1 MERYFKRKSSSE
13 QPSSPQIH
21 VEKEVKLGPP
31 TKKIFLECDLE
42 RLPDDPCLR
51 PKISDY
57 HPSDRDEVKRYYLQ
71 KGPYQP
77 KGINFPKRQFGDTIR
92 KFNPDWYLKYGNWLE
107 YSQKEDATY
116 CLYCYLMRSHVEEH
130 KGSGDVFITEGFP
143 NWKKNERFQVHVGG
157 PNSFHN
163 QAWRNCQSLMK
174 QKKHIEVAMCK
185 QSDQTKK
192 EYQIHLTVIV
202 DCIRFLL
209 CQGLAFR
216 GNDESMSSSNK
227 GNFLEL
233 LDFLAKHNEVI
244 HKVIKNARGNL
255 KLIAPTIQKD
265 IVRYAAS
272 ETTKAILDDLGDNLF
287 AILIDE
293 SRDISVK
300 EKMVVVLRYVNKN
313 TNVLSLKMA
322 LDSLFSKYGLSL
334 SRLRGQGYDGASNM
348 QGEFNGLKSLILK
361 ENCSAFYI
369 HCFAHQLQLA
379 LVTVAKK
386 HVGVALFF
394 NLVANISNVVGA
406 SCKRRDILRESQI
419 AKVKEALQKGEISS
433 GHGLNQETKIKKA
446 GDTRWSSHYDT
457 LLSLLSLFP
466 SMIDV
471 LEIVEEDGMSLA
483 QKGEE
488 CALLNSM
495 QTFEFVFTL
504 HLMKNILGTTHELS
518 QALQRSD
525 QDIVN
530 AMKLVSVSKQRLQA
544 MRDDG
549 WSSLLNNVSSFC
561 ENHNIVVLNMNDTFQ
576 TQGRSRHRVEQVSN
590 LHHFQVELFFQVIDQ
605 QLQELNNCF
614 TEANTELLLCVA
626 CLNPR
631 DSFST
636 FDKEKLIRFAQFYSS
651 EFSPVELLAL
661 DNQLENYFID
671 VCFDSAF
678 SKLEGIGDLS
688 MKLVE
693 TRKHVVY
700 PLAYLLLE
708 LALILPVAT
717 ASVERAFSTVNIIK
731 NRMCNR
737 MGDEW
742 LNDCLVTYKERE
754 VFDSIE
760 NEQIIQCFQTMKT
773 RREQL

>member
-1 MERYFKRKSSSE
+1 
-13 QPSSPQIH
+13 
-21 VEKEVKLGPP
+21 
-31 TKKIFLECDLE
+31 
-42 RLPDDPCLR
+42 
-51 PKISDY
+51 
-57 HPSDRDEVKRYYLQ
+57 
-71 KGPYQP
+71 
-77 KGINFPKRQFGDTIR
+77 
-92 KFNPDWYLKYGNWLE
+92 
-107 YSQKEDATY
+107 
-116 CLYCYLMRSHVEEH
+116 MRSHVEEH
-130 KGSGDVFITEGFP
+130 KGSGDVFITEGFT
-143 NWKKNERFQVHVGG
+143 NWKKSERFQVHVGG

-174 QKKHIEVAMCK
+174 QKQHIEVAMCK

-192 EYQIHLTVIV
+192 EYRIHLTAIV

-209 CQGLAFR
+209 RQGLAFR

-233 LDFLAKHNEVI
+233 LDFLVDHNEVI

-265 IVRYAAS
+265 IVRSAAS

-287 AILIDE
+287 SILIDE

-300 EKMVVVLRYVNKN
+300 EQMVVVLRYVNKKGQVIERFLGLVHVSN
-313 TNVLSLKMA
+313 TNALSLKIA
-322 LDSLFSKYGLSL
+322 LESLFSKYGLSL

-433 GHGLNQETKIKKA
+433 GRGLNQETTIKKA

-466 SMIDV
+466 STIDV

-483 QKGEE
+483 QKGET

-504 HLMKNILGTTHELS
+504 HLMKNILGITHELS

-576 TQGRSRHRVEQVSN
+576 TQGRSRRRVEKVSN

-605 QLQELNNCF
+605 QLQELNNRF

-631 DSFST
+631 DSFSA

-651 EFSPVELLAL
+651 EFSPIELLAL

-700 PLAYLLLE
+700 PLVYLLLE

-717 ASVERAFSTVNIIK
+717 ASVERVFSAMNIIK
-731 NRMCNR
+731 NRMRNR

-742 LNDCLVTYKERE
+742 LNDCLVTYIERE

>member
-1 MERYFKRKSSSE
+1 
-13 QPSSPQIH
+13 
-21 VEKEVKLGPP
+21 
-31 TKKIFLECDLE
+31 
-42 RLPDDPCLR
+42 
-51 PKISDY
+51 
-57 HPSDRDEVKRYYLQ
+57 
-71 KGPYQP
+71 
-77 KGINFPKRQFGDTIR
+77 
-92 KFNPDWYLKYGNWLE
+92 
-107 YSQKEDATY
+107 
-116 CLYCYLMRSHVEEH
+116 MRSHVEEH
-130 KGSGDVFITEGFP
+130 K
-143 NWKKNERFQVHVGG
+143 
-157 PNSFHN
+157 
-163 QAWRNCQSLMK
+163 AWRNCQSLMK
-174 QKKHIEVAMCK
+174 QKQHIEVAMCK

-192 EYQIHLTVIV
+192 EYRIHLTAIV

-209 CQGLAFR
+209 RQGLAFR

-233 LDFLAKHNEVI
+233 LDFLVDHNEVI

-265 IVRYAAS
+265 IVRSAAS

-287 AILIDE
+287 SILIDE

-300 EKMVVVLRYVNKN
+300 EQMVVVLRYVNKKGQVIERFLGLVHVSN
-313 TNVLSLKMA
+313 TNALSLKIA
-322 LDSLFSKYGLSL
+322 LESLFSKYGLSL
-334 SRLRGQGYDGASNM
+334 S
-348 QGEFNGLKSLILK
+348 SLILK

-433 GHGLNQETKIKKA
+433 GRGLNQETTIKKA

-466 SMIDV
+466 STIDV

-483 QKGEE
+483 QKGET

-504 HLMKNILGTTHELS
+504 HLMKNILGITHELS

-576 TQGRSRHRVEQVSN
+576 TQGRSRRRVEKVSN

-605 QLQELNNCF
+605 QLQELNNRF

-631 DSFST
+631 DSFSA

-651 EFSPVELLAL
+651 EFSPIELLAL

-700 PLAYLLLE
+700 PLVYLLLE

-717 ASVERAFSTVNIIK
+717 ASVERVFSAMNIIK
-731 NRMCNR
+731 NRMRNR

-742 LNDCLVTYKERE
+742 LNDCLVTYIERE